1 MSDVLRIRP
10 AAIPDELPTV
20 RELFRE
26 YADGL
31 GVDLCFQGF
40 EAELAGLPGAYA
52 PPSGLLLLAACGSE
66 VYGCVALRRLSE
78 SDAEMKRLYVRPAA
92 RGSGLGWA
100 LVSAL
105 IVEAQAIGYRR
116 ILLDTLPAMTA
127 AIRLYE
133 SLGFRPVEPYC
144 HNPVPGARYM
154 ALELPHRCPG
164 T

>member
-1 MSDVLRIRP
+1 MTDALTIRP
-10 AAIPDELPTV
+10 AVIPDELPVV

-52 PPSGLLLLAACGSE
+52 PPPGRLLLAVRGG
-66 VYGCVALRRLSE
+66 VVLGCVALRRLS
-78 SDAEMKRLYVRPAA
+78 DADGEMKRLYVRPAA
-92 RGSGLGWA
+92 RGCGAGRR
-100 LVSAL
+100 LVAAL
-105 IVEAQAIGYRR
+105 IAEATAIGYRR
-116 ILLDTLPAMTA
+116 ILLDTLPTMAE

-133 SLGFRPVEPYC
+133 SVGFRPTEPYC
-144 HNPVPGARYM
+144 INPVPGARYL
-154 ALELPHRCPG
+154 ALELPHRYPG

>member
-1 MSDVLRIRP
+1 MTDALHIRP
-10 AAIPDELPTV
+10 AVIPDELPVV

-52 PPSGLLLLAACGSE
+52 PPSGRLMLAVCGGS
-66 VYGCVALRRLSE
+66 VLGCVALRRLSDD
-78 SDAEMKRLYVRPAA
+78 SGEMKRLYLRPSA
-92 RGSGLGWA
+92 RGRGIGWG

-105 IVEAQAIGYRR
+105 IVEAEAIGYHR
-116 ILLDTLPAMTA
+116 ILLDTLPTMTA

-133 SLGFRPVEPYC
+133 SVGFRPVEPYC
-144 HNPVPGARYM
+144 NNPVPGARYLGLDL
-154 ALELPHRCPG
+154 ARRTG
-164 T
+164 TG